1 MKLNNRRFIGDVNKI
16 ELSMTAMIDVVF
28 LLIIFFMVST
38 VFVDFSRK
46 MDINLPTSKS
56 SAIDESTK
64 TLEVEMSKDKKIFL
78 AGKPLTLLGLETT
91 LAKMEFKDK
100 KPSAIIRADKSLPY
114 GDVIQVMGL
123 LQKKGIPDISVAVK

>member
-1 MKLNNRRFIGDVNKI
+1 
-16 ELSMTAMIDVVF
+16 MIDVVF

-46 MDINLPTSKS
+46 MDISLPTSKS
-56 SAIDESTK
+56 SVIDESVK
-64 TLEVEMSKDKKIFL
+64 TLEIEMSKDKKILL
-78 AGKPLTLLGLETT
+78 AGKLVTLLGLETT
-91 LAKMEFKDK
+91 LAKMKFESKTR
-100 KPSAIIRADKSLPY
+100 SAIIRADKSLPY

>member
-1 MKLNNRRFIGDVNKI
+1 MRFRKEEED
-16 ELSMTAMIDVVF
+16 SFAFDMTPMIDVVF
-28 LLIIFFMVST
+28 LLLIFFMVST

-56 SAIDESTK
+56 SVIDER
-64 TLEVEMSKDKKIFL
+64 
-78 AGKPLTLLGLETT
+78 
-91 LAKMEFKDK
+91 
-100 KPSAIIRADKSLPY
+100 RADKSLPY

>member
-1 MKLNNRRFIGDVNKI
+1 MRFRREEEDNFSFD
-16 ELSMTAMIDVVF
+16 MTPMIDVVF

-100 KPSAIIRADKSLPY
+100 KPSAIIRADKTLPY

>member
-1 MKLNNRRFIGDVNKI
+1 MRFRSKEED
-16 ELSMTAMIDVVF
+16 SFAFDMTPMIDVVF
-28 LLIIFFMVST
+28 LLLIFFMVST
-38 VFVDFSRK
+38 VFVDFSKK

-56 SAIDESTK
+56 SALDESTK

-91 LAKMEFKDK
+91 LAKMELKDK
-100 KPSAIIRADKSLPY
+100 KPSAIIRADKSLLY

>member
-1 MKLNNRRFIGDVNKI
+1 MRFRREEEDNFAFD
-16 ELSMTAMIDVVF
+16 MTPMIDVVF
-28 LLIIFFMVST
+28 LLLIFFMVST
-38 VFVDFSRK
+38 VFVDFSKK

-56 SAIDESTK
+56 SALDESTK

-91 LAKMEFKDK
+91 LAKMELKDK

>member
-1 MKLNNRRFIGDVNKI
+1 MRRQWRQEEEAQVDMSPLIDMVFI
-16 ELSMTAMIDVVF
+16 
-28 LLIIFFMVST
+28 LLIFFMVST

-56 SAIDESTK
+56 SVIDESTK
-64 TLEVEMSKDKKIFL
+64 TLEIEMSKDRKIFL
-78 AGKPLTLLGLETT
+78 GGKLLTLLGLETT
-91 LAKMEFKDK
+91 LAKMDFKGK

-114 GDVIQVMGL
+114 GDVIHVMGL

>member
-1 MKLNNRRFIGDVNKI
+1 MRFRREEEDNFAFD
-16 ELSMTAMIDVVF
+16 MTPMIDVVF

-56 SAIDESTK
+56 SALDESTK

>member
-1 MKLNNRRFIGDVNKI
+1 MRFRNDEEDNFTFD
-16 ELSMTAMIDVVF
+16 MTPMIDVVF

-56 SAIDESTK
+56 SVLDESAK
-64 TLEVEMSKDKKIFL
+64 SLEIEMSKDKKIFL

-91 LAKMEFKDK
+91 LAKMTFESDK
-100 KPSAIIRADKSLPY
+100 KSAIIRADKSLPY

-123 LQKKGIPDISVAVK
+123 LQKRGIPDISVAVK

>member
-1 MKLNNRRFIGDVNKI
+1 MRFRREEEDNFSFD
-16 ELSMTAMIDVVF
+16 MTPMIDVVF

-56 SAIDESTK
+56 SAIDERTK

-91 LAKMEFKDK
+91 LAKMEFKDE

>member
-1 MKLNNRRFIGDVNKI
+1 MRFRREEEDNFTFD
-16 ELSMTAMIDVVF
+16 MTPMIDVVF
-28 LLIIFFMVST
+28 LLLIFFMVST

-56 SAIDESTK
+56 SVLDESTK
-64 TLEVEMSKDKKIFL
+64 TLEVEMLKDKKIFL
-78 AGKPLTLLGLETT
+78 AGKPLTLLGLKTT
-91 LAKMEFKDK
+91 LAKMELKDK

>member
-1 MKLNNRRFIGDVNKI
+1 MRFRRDEEDSFSLD
-16 ELSMTAMIDVVF
+16 MTPMIDVVF

-56 SAIDESTK
+56 SALDESAK
-64 TLEVEMSKDKKIFL
+64 TLEVEMLKDKKIFL

-91 LAKMEFKDK
+91 LAKMKIKDK
-100 KPSAIIRADKSLPY
+100 NPSAIIRADKGLPY
-114 GDVIQVMGL
+114 GDVIQVMGI

>member
-1 MKLNNRRFIGDVNKI
+1 MRFRREEEDSFAFD
-16 ELSMTAMIDVVF
+16 MTPMIDVVF
-28 LLIIFFMVST
+28 LLLIFFMVST
-38 VFVDFSRK
+38 VFVDFSKK

-56 SAIDESTK
+56 SALDESTK

-91 LAKMEFKDK
+91 LAKMELKGK